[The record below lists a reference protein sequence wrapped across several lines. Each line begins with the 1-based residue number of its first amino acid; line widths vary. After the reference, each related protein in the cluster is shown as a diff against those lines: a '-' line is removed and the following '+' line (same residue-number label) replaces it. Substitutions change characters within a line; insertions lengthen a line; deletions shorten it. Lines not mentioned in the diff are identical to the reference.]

1 MYLKSKNK
9 RYTNFDVSD
18 KSQRQW
24 WYIFALLILL
34 VTAIILFVTAQPRT
48 LSLPVLF
55 SLLLLVTSQ
64 IVNYFIKSSLH
75 VSLNML
81 LSFLI
86 VPVNPS
92 RDTYLSGFIKNLL
105 YNFRIIVNVIYAKR
119 SLNDLTMQLNLKS
132 FSIFLSHLHCKD
144 SVRPIF
150 WYIFIPFCFCP
161 FFKRTSPKLS

>member
-1 MYLKSKNK
+1 LPLTLKIYLKSKNK

-18 KSQRQW
+18 KSQRQS
-24 WYIFALLILL
+24 WYIFALLIVL
-34 VTAIILFVTAQPRT
+34 VTTIILFVTAQPRT

-64 IVNYFIKSSLH
+64 KVNYFIKSSSH

-92 RDTYLSGFIKNLL
+92 GDTYLSGFIKNLL

-119 SLNDLTMQLNLKS
+119 SLNDLTMQL
-132 FSIFLSHLHCKD
+132 
-144 SVRPIF
+144 
-150 WYIFIPFCFCP
+150 
-161 FFKRTSPKLS
+161 